1 MSSSALALARL
12 WFEKLWWLL
21 DSSRRLVLNLLF
33 LLLIAVLVFVLA
45 KRGPPAVEEKTTL
58 VLDLK
63 GAIVEQRSAAL
74 SGIAFAQARKEQAQS
89 TQLRDVLAVL
99 DAAGKDPKIVR
110 VVLVLD
116 DLRDAGLPTLREV
129 AAALDRF
136 KASGKP
142 VVAWGSSYDQRQ
154 YYLAAHASEVLL
166 DPFGMVFLDGLGRY
180 RNYYRNA
187 LDRLGV
193 TVKLVR
199 VGTYKSFGEPF
210 IANGPSRAAKEADT
224 ALYNALWATYI
235 EDVEKARNAPTRSIT
250 RYVDELPKRLTAAG
264 GDPAELALDARLVDG
279 LKTRDDLRHMLIERG
294 AKDADGKNF
303 RQVSF
308 GDYLERLKPK
318 TSGNAVGV
326 VVAEGDIVDGKAPAG
341 TVGGLSTAELIR
353 KARDDESI
361 KAIVLRV
368 NSPGG
373 SVFGSELVRRELELT
388 RASGK
393 PVVVSMGNVAASG
406 GYWIS
411 MASDEV
417 IADPATI
424 TGSIGVFA
432 LLPTADRALGK
443 LGVHTAG
450 VTTTWLRGA
459 GDPRLPPNPR
469 VLDLAQTAIN
479 HIYIDFITKA
489 AVARKTTPDR
499 INQVA
504 QGRVWTGA
512 QAKERGLVDT
522 LGSYGDALDSAA
534 KRANLG
540 DHKGE
545 GYRVVYIEPELSRF
559 QRLLEMFGGAAAS
572 ILAERLEL
580 LPAGM
585 PTRMALE
592 VQQDIGW
599 LSNLADDRKPFTALV
614 HCLCARD

>member
-1 MSSSALALARL
+1 MSSSALALARR
-12 WFEKLWWLL
+12 WFGKLWWLL

-33 LLLIAVLVFVLA
+33 LLLIAALVFALA
-45 KRGPPAVEEKTTL
+45 KRGPPAVEEKTAL

-63 GAIVEQRSAAL
+63 GAIVEQRSGAL
-74 SGIAFAQARKEQAQS
+74 RDIAFTQARKEEAQS

-99 DAAGKDPKIVR
+99 DAAAKDPKIAS
-110 VVLVLD
+110 VVLMLD
-116 DLRDAGLPTLREV
+116 DLRDAGLPTLHEV

-136 KASGKP
+136 RASGKP

-166 DPFGMVFLDGLGRY
+166 DPFGMVFLDGFGRY
-180 RNYYRNA
+180 RNYYRDA

-199 VGTYKSFGEPF
+199 VGIYKSFGEPF
-210 IANGPSRAAKEADT
+210 ISNGPSDAAKEADS
-224 ALYNALWATYI
+224 ALYNALWATYT
-235 EDVEKARNAPTRSIT
+235 EAVEKARKVPARSIT
-250 RYVDELPKRLTAAG
+250 RYIDELPGRLAAAG
-264 GDPAELALDARLVDG
+264 GDPAKLALDSKLVDG
-279 LKTRDDLRHMLIERG
+279 LKTRDELRQLLIERG
-294 AKDADGKNF
+294 AKDAEAKSF
-303 RQVSF
+303 RRVSF
-308 GDYLERLKPK
+308 GDYLERLRPK
-318 TSGNAVGV
+318 TSGDAVGV
-326 VVAEGDIVDGKAPAG
+326 VVAEGNIVDGKTPAG

-353 KARDDESI
+353 KAREDDSI

-417 IADPATI
+417 IADPSTI

-432 LLPTADRALGK
+432 LLPTAHKALDK
-443 LGVHTAG
+443 IGVHTAG
-450 VTTTWLRGA
+450 VTTTWLGGA
-459 GDPRLPPNPR
+459 ADPRLPPNPR
-469 VLDLAQTAIN
+469 LLSLVQTAIN
-479 HIYIDFITKA
+479 HIYIDFITKVA
-489 AVARKTTPDR
+489 MARKTTPER
-499 INQVA
+499 INEVA

-512 QAKERGLVDT
+512 QAKERGLVDA
-522 LGSYGDALDSAA
+522 LGSYGDALNSAA
-534 KRANLG
+534 GRANLG

-545 GYRVVYIEPELSRF
+545 GYRVVYIEREPSRL
-559 QRLLEMFGGAAAS
+559 QRLLDMFGDAAAG

-585 PTRMALE
+585 PPKMALE
-592 VQQDIGW
+592 VQRDVGW
-599 LSNLADDRKPFTALV
+599 LANLADDRKPFTALV
-614 HCLCARD
+614 HCLCGRD

>member
-1 MSSSALALARL
+1 MSSSALALARR
-12 WFEKLWWLL
+12 WFAKLWWLL
-21 DSSRRLVLNLLF
+21 DSSRRVVLNLLF
-33 LLLIAVLVFVLA
+33 LLLIAALVFALA
-45 KRGPPAVEEKTTL
+45 KRGPPAVGEKTAL

-63 GAIVEQRSAAL
+63 GPIVEQRSNAL
-74 SGIAFAQARKEQAQS
+74 SEIAFAQARKEEAHS

-99 DAAGKDPKIVR
+99 DAASKDPRIVR
-110 VVLVLD
+110 VVLMLD

-142 VVAWGSSYDQRQ
+142 VVAWGSSYHQRQ

-166 DPFGMVFLDGLGRY
+166 DPFGMVFLDGFGRY
-180 RNYYRNA
+180 RNYYRDA
-187 LDRLGV
+187 LDRLGF
-193 TVKLVR
+193 TVNLVR

-210 IANGPSRAAKEADT
+210 IANRPSNAAKEADIV
-224 ALYNALWATYI
+224 LYSALWATYT
-235 EDVEKARNAPTRSIT
+235 EDVERARKAPARGIA
-250 RYVDELPKRLTAAG
+250 RYIDELPKRLAAVG
-264 GDPAELALDARLVDG
+264 GDPAKLAFDSKLVDG
-279 LKTRDDLRHMLIERG
+279 LKTRDELRQLLIERG
-294 AKDADGKNF
+294 AKDAEAKSF

-308 GDYLERLKPK
+308 DDYLERFKPN
-318 TSGNAVGV
+318 TSGDAVGV
-326 VVAEGDIVDGKAPAG
+326 VVAEGNIVDGKAPPG

-353 KARDDESI
+353 KAREDESI

-432 LLPTADRALGK
+432 LLPTAHKALGK
-443 LGVHTAG
+443 IGVHTAG
-450 VTTTWLRGA
+450 VTTTWLGGA

-469 VLDLAQTAIN
+469 VLDLVQTAIN
-479 HIYIDFITKA
+479 HIYIDFITRVA
-489 AVARKTTPDR
+489 AARKTTPEK

-522 LGSYGDALDSAA
+522 LGSYGDALNSAA
-534 KRANLG
+534 RRANLD

-545 GYRVVYIEPELSRF
+545 GYRVVYIEPEPSPF
-559 QRLLEMFGGAAAS
+559 QRLLDMFGGAAAS

-585 PTRMALE
+585 PPKMALE
-592 VQQDIGW
+592 IQHDVGR
-599 LSNLADDRKPFTALV
+599 LANLADDRKPFTALA
-614 HCLCARD
+614 HCLCGGD

>member
-1 MSSSALALARL
+1 MPSSALALARR
-12 WFEKLWWLL
+12 WFAKLWWLL
-21 DSSRRLVLNLLF
+21 DSTRRLVLNLLF
-33 LLLIAVLVFVLA
+33 LVLIAALVFALA
-45 KRGPPAVEEKTTL
+45 KRGPPALEEKTAL

-63 GAIVEQRSAAL
+63 GAIVEQRSGAF
-74 SGIAFAQARKEQAQS
+74 GDIAFAQTRKEQAQS

-116 DLRDAGLPTLREV
+116 DLRDAGLATLREV

-142 VVAWGSSYDQRQ
+142 VVAWGSSYEQRQ

-166 DPFGMVFLDGLGRY
+166 DPFGMVFLEGFGGY
-180 RNYYRNA
+180 RSYYRDA

-193 TVKLVR
+193 TVNLVR

-210 IANGPSRAAKEADT
+210 VANGPSRAAKEADSV
-224 ALYNALWATYI
+224 LYNALWATYV
-235 EDVEKARNAPTRSIT
+235 EDVEKARKAPAGSIM
-250 RYVDELPKRLTAAG
+250 RYVDELPKRLAAAR
-264 GDPAELALDARLVDG
+264 GDPAKLAFDSKLVDG
-279 LKTRDDLRHMLIERG
+279 LKTRDELRQVLIERG
-294 AKDADGKNF
+294 AKDREAKSF

-308 GDYLERLKPK
+308 DDYLEHLKPK
-318 TSGNAVGV
+318 TSGDAVGV
-326 VVAEGDIVDGKAPAG
+326 VVAEGAIVDGEAPAG

-353 KARDDESI
+353 KAREDVSI
-361 KAIVLRV
+361 KAIVLRI

-432 LLPTADRALGK
+432 LLPTADKALGK
-443 LGVHTAG
+443 IGVHTAG

-469 VLDLAQTAIN
+469 VLDLVQTAIN

-489 AVARKTTPDR
+489 AVARKTTPER
-499 INQVA
+499 IDDVA

-512 QAKERGLVDT
+512 QAKQRGLVDK
-522 LGSYGDALDSAA
+522 LGSYADALNSAA
-534 KRANLG
+534 KRAGLG

-545 GYRVVYIEPELSRF
+545 AYRVVYIEPEPSRF
-559 QRLLEMFGGAAAS
+559 QRLLEMFGGTVAGIFS
-572 ILAERLEL
+572 ERLGL

-585 PTRMALE
+585 PPKIVLE
-592 VQQDIGW
+592 VQHDVGW
-599 LSNLADDRKPFTALV
+599 LASLADDRRPFTALM
-614 HCLCARD
+614 HCLCGRD